1 KTLQQQRSRALT
13 ALMRVHTSASMHR
26 RQCHAASIA
35 VIRLPQHA
43 ASAASL
49 WSRDPLLVLI
59 YDLPGGLAWDG
70 LLATDGREPVAERA
84 LLLTLAVALFRLT
97 SSPWLLHRTTQAT
110 CASLDRARPRRDI
123 AALRDRQS
131 KWSKSRM

>member
-1 KTLQQQRSRALT
+1 
-13 ALMRVHTSASMHR
+13 MHQTR
-26 RQCHAASIA
+26 WNAASIA
-35 VIRLPQHA
+35 VIRLLWHA

-49 WSRDPLLVLI
+49 WSCDPLLVPI

-70 LLATDGREPVAERA
+70 LLVTDRREPVAERA

-110 CASLDRARPRRDI
+110 CASLDRARPRHDI

-131 KWSKSRM
+131 KWSKSRT